1 MELGLACAPQ
11 EILQCVNN
19 SSETPLEH
27 TAATR
32 SLHRGAGIMHQKGC
46 SRMDLRKVKP
56 FRRTGCPAVAWAK
69 GVLEHPP
76 NTEQIQGKVCVNQV
90 NVLRMSTELSV
101 LSPGNFTQFLP
112 CFHKLSLLL
121 EAAGIRMKKSISSFN
136 PQKISV
142 KPCTRDSLIHQRWQ
156 KLCSDFLSPSR
167 SLPPACSTARG
178 FSGIRRSSPFPLP
191 PFSFTPAAIPLPLKP
206 VSSSCQRERNDK
218 SIQRKR
224 KTERSQAS
232 CVT

>member
-1 MELGLACAPQ
+1 MTPITSPTPGSVQGLAQETGRCKHKSVLGLGREGGVELGLACAPQ

-101 LSPGNFTQFLP
+101 LSPGNFT
-112 CFHKLSLLL
+112 
-121 EAAGIRMKKSISSFN
+121 
-136 PQKISV
+136 
-142 KPCTRDSLIHQRWQ
+142 
-156 KLCSDFLSPSR
+156 
-167 SLPPACSTARG
+167 
-178 FSGIRRSSPFPLP
+178 
-191 PFSFTPAAIPLPLKP
+191 
-206 VSSSCQRERNDK
+206 
-218 SIQRKR
+218 
-224 KTERSQAS
+224 
-232 CVT
+232 